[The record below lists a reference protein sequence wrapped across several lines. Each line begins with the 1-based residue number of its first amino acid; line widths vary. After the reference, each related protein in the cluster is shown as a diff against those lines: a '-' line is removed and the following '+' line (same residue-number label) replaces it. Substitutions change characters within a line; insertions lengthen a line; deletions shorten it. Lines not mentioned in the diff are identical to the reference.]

1 MDHVDWLDNKNA
13 LQVIQLLS
21 DQVLPGGRVIFRSA
35 SLCPPY
41 VKMLKENGFS
51 VTCVKRADQGGYYMD
66 KVNMYNSFYMA
77 IRM

>member
-21 DQVLPGGRVIFRSA
+21 EHVLPGGRVIFRSA

-41 VKMLKENGFS
+41 VKMLKENGFR
-51 VTCVKRADQGGYYMD
+51 VTCVKRADQGGHFMD

-77 IRM
+77 SKV